1 MSSQASKKNKTNK
14 KSKINN
20 SEDIKI
26 DEQENKINL
35 IKRTLKNNTHIVL
48 EDTRLKNI
56 TSWRKSQT
64 KFMQNL
70 VFNILSCGILHII
83 SLYYPK
89 LYLKLYCNPWPP
101 KECDYFLVENI
112 YGQIYFMFQNS

>member
-1 MSSQASKKNKTNK
+1 MSSQVSKKNKTNK
-14 KSKINN
+14 KSNLNN
-20 SEDIKI
+20 NEKIKI
-26 DEQENKINL
+26 ADEENKIKL

-64 KFMQNL
+64 KFMKNL

-83 SLYYPK
+83 SLHYPK
-89 LYLKLYCNPWPP
+89 LYLKLY
-101 KECDYFLVENI
+101 
-112 YGQIYFMFQNS
+112 